1 MKLNPV
7 LQRESFPL
15 EELSSF
21 THSAPPRNL
30 SKEHRGYT
38 ITLGKEEEEE
48 EERREEEK
56 EKRTERKKDSGGRR
70 KKEEK
75 EKEKK
80 PRNCEQMTE
89 AMEKTVIE
97 DAINIR

>member
-7 LQRESFPL
+7 LQRECFPL

-38 ITLGKEEEEE
+38 ITLGKEEEK
-48 EERREEEK
+48 RREEEK
-56 EKRTERKKDSGGRR
+56 EKKNR
-70 KKEEK
+70 KKERQGKKKRK
-75 EKEKK
+75 E
-80 PRNCEQMTE
+80 E
-89 AMEKTVIE
+89 ATKLRA
-97 DAINIR
+97 DDGGNGKDSY

>member
-7 LQRESFPL
+7 LQRECFPL

-48 EERREEEK
+48 KRREEEK
-56 EKRTERKKDSGGRR
+56 EEKKNR
-70 KKEEK
+70 KKERQGKKKRK
-75 EKEKK
+75 E
-80 PRNCEQMTE
+80 E
-89 AMEKTVIE
+89 ATKLRA
-97 DAINIR
+97 DDGGNGKDSY